1 MNTYQLARLMD
12 CLLIDPEI
20 SSFGLIQMANVSKDY
35 HIRSVICYSNGISV
49 LKNALRNTDT
59 AVNAMIGFPYGQQM
73 INEKV
78 YEANMCYQNG
88 ADEVSF
94 VPSYLS
100 IRDRNHTHIEE
111 EMTRMLGVAT
121 RYGKKMNVVI
131 DPSLFSA
138 DELSKICR
146 TVKKFGFDSL
156 LIMANGLTEDDI
168 IIIRSTTNRDV
179 KMEVLGDMS
188 FETMI
193 SLVKCGV
200 SRFGF
205 SRPELLLK
213 YYGEKYEK

>member
-100 IRDRNHTHIEE
+100 IRDRNHTQIEE

-138 DELSKICR
+138 DELSKISR
-146 TVKKFGFDSL
+146 MVKKYGFDSMMIL
-156 LIMANGLTEDDI
+156 SNGLTEDDL
-168 IIIRSTTNRDV
+168 IIIRSTTNREIRL
-179 KMEVLGDMS
+179 EVLGEMS
-188 FETMI
+188 FESMAA
-193 SLVKCGV
+193 LVKCGV
-200 SRFGF
+200 SRFGM
-205 SRPELLLK
+205 SRPEMIIRDYGDK
-213 YYGEKYEK
+213 YGR